1 MTGWFAHTFIFI
13 HLLIPQIFIENL
25 TSSGTFLSAENKP
38 VDKTGT
44 IFAFMVNRSKLNVVI
59 NTQMAC

>member
-13 HLLIPQIFIENL
+13 HLMIQQIFIENL
-25 TSSGTFLSAENKP
+25 TSSGTFLCAEDKP
-38 VDKTGT
+38 VDKTST
-44 IFAFMVNRSKLNVVI
+44 ISASTVNRSKLNVAI